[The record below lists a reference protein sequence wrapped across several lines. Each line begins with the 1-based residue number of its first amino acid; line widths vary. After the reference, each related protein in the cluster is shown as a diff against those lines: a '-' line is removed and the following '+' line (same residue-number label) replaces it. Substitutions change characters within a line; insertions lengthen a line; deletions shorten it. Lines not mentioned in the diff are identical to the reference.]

1 MLLLVTLLVVT
12 FLKTTVLPGLA
23 HIILNKDMKKM
34 QGEQAVVM
42 WRAIQVGILIAP
54 ILAITIFILS
64 IVKTFSPFG
73 W

>member
-1 MLLLVTLLVVT
+1 M
-12 FLKTTVLPGLA
+12 LPGLD

-54 ILAITIFILS
+54 IIAFIVAIKIIF
-64 IVKTFSPFG
+64 
-73 W
+73 